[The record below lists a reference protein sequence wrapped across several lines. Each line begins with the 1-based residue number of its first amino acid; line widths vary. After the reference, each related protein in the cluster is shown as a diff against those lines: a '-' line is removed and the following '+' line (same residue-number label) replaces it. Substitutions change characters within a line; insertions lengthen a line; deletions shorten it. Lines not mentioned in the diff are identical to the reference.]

1 MISDEGNKFVENE
14 LMSARNTVNILFKG
28 CSHGTV
34 ATAIFS
40 TKMNCIDFDVSA
52 QIV

>member
-1 MISDEGNKFVENE
+1 MISDEGNKFVQHE
-14 LMSARNTVNILFKG
+14 LMFARNTVNILFKG

-40 TKMNCIDFDVSA
+40 TKMNCMDFNVSA
-52 QIV
+52 QTV